1 MTSVRNA
8 QILFCVVLGLAV
20 SVPAGVLAQDTHYW
34 NNQYGPRAMLLGGSI
49 IGSVGDMSATYYN
62 PGALGYIA
70 EPELLLS
77 ANAYRSNSLTIQ
89 NGAGE
94 GIDLE
99 TSRFNPLPNMLAG
112 AFRKTWLGKNKL
124 AYSLLTRY
132 RFKAEIRGSRVART
146 DVLDNPGEESFAG
159 GLVKNGDTRE
169 MWAGITWARGFSEKV
184 GFGITQYLS
193 IRSQSS
199 QFEAF
204 AQARTDSGFMALGY
218 DIDSY
223 SADFYSFLW
232 KAGLGLNFWPV
243 TVGLTLTTPN
253 VQLSGSGSA
262 VYNSTRIGLD
272 LDEDGTVDNIFAT
285 NVQEGVVANYN
296 SPLSVGVGVALHLN
310 KSNIQLAAEW
320 FDEVDTYA
328 VLELESFTSQGTGE
342 TVTRTLQHKLKS
354 VTNFA
359 IGIDHK
365 FGDKYAGYL
374 SFNTDYSARDPES
387 DVAITGFDIFHVSGG
402 TNISMQ
408 KTQLMLG
415 VSYAWGS
422 EMIEQII
429 NLNPEGDSTV
439 LDSGEIA
446 ELSYRQITFL
456 VGFSVK
462 L

>member
-1 MTSVRNA
+1 MSSVRKT
-8 QILFCVVLGLAV
+8 QTLICVVLAAALLGSGA
-20 SVPAGVLAQDTHYW
+20 ALAQDTHYW
-34 NNQYGPRAMLLGGSI
+34 NNQYGPRAMLLGGSL
-49 IGSVGDMSATYYN
+49 IGSVSDMSATYYN
-62 PGALGYIA
+62 PGAMGYIA

-77 ANAYRSNSLTIQ
+77 ANAYRANSLTIQ
-89 NGAGE
+89 DGAGE
-94 GIDLE
+94 GFDLE
-99 TSRFNPLPNMLAG
+99 TSKFNPLPNMLAG

-132 RFKAEIRGSRVART
+132 RFKAEISGSRVAKT
-146 DVLDNPGEESFAG
+146 DILDNPGEESFAG
-159 GLVKNGDTRE
+159 GLVTNGDVRE
-169 MWAGITWARGFSEKV
+169 IWAGITWARGFGEKV

-193 IRSQSS
+193 IRSESS
-199 QFEAF
+199 QYELF

-253 VQLSGSGSA
+253 VQLSGSGSS
-262 VYNSTRIGLD
+262 VYNSTRMGLD
-272 LDEDGTVDNIFAT
+272 VDEDGTLDNTFAT
-285 NVQEGVVANYN
+285 DIQEGTVANYH
-296 SPLSVGVGVALHLN
+296 SPLSIGAGVALHLS
-310 KSNIQLAAEW
+310 KTNIQLAAEW
-320 FDEVDTYA
+320 FDAVDTYA
-328 VLELESFTSQGTGE
+328 VLELHSSVSQGTGE
-342 TVTRTLQHKLKS
+342 TITRTLQHKLKS
-354 VTNFA
+354 VTNYA

-387 DVAITGFDIFHVSGG
+387 DVSITGFDIYHTSGG
-402 TNISMQ
+402 ANINMR
-408 KTQLMLG
+408 KTELMLG
-415 VSYAWGS
+415 LSYAWGS

-429 NLNPEGDSTV
+429 NLNPDDDSTV
-439 LDSGEIA
+439 LDSGQTVEV
-446 ELSYRQITFL
+446 LYSQVTFL